1 MFECI
6 FPSFPS
12 TAKTLLDYIAIQS
25 VAYPPLSTYSIEF
38 MQQGEHSKE
47 VTGC

>member
-6 FPSFPS
+6 FPS
-12 TAKTLLDYIAIQS
+12 TAKTLLDYIAIQG
-25 VAYPPLSTYSIEF
+25 VAFPPLSTYNIEF
-38 MQQGEHSKE
+38 MHQGEHSEE

>member
-12 TAKTLLDYIAIQS
+12 TAKTLLVYTAIQS
-25 VAYPPLSTYSIEF
+25 VAYQPLSTYNIEF
-38 MQQGEHSKE
+38 MQQGEHSEE